1 MSCDE
6 ELNNKRADSES
17 ELQASKKGL
26 AQAEKGKRGEELLGE
41 ELLTEEARVE
51 WWKDVVCDVKKLLGA
66 DLSILLV

>member
-26 AQAEKGKRGEELLGE
+26 AQAEKGKRGEELL
-41 ELLTEEARVE
+41 TEEARVE

>member
-26 AQAEKGKRGEELLGE
+26 AQAEKGKRGEELL
-41 ELLTEEARVE
+41 TEEARVE
-51 WWKDVVCDVKKLLGA
+51 WWKDVVGDVKKLLGA